1 MRAVIDEA
9 MKKFEEAGGD
19 TRSVTLEIDPVSM
32 M

>member
-9 MKKFEEAGGD
+9 LKHFDEAGGD
-19 TRSVTLEIDPVSM
+19 ARAVSLEIDPVNM

>member
-9 MKKFEEAGGD
+9 MKHFEDAAGD
-19 TRSVTLEIDPVSM
+19 ARAVTLEIDPVNM